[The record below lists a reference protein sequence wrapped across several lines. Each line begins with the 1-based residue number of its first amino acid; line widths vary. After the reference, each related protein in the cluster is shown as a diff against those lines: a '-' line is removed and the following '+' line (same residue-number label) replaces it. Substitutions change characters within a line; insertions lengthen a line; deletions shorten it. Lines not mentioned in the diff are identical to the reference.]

1 MSDQIAE
8 WLKRLDEI
16 LEHQQFESAEEAEA
30 WIREHADNRSVDEF
44 LADCA
49 PPHTR
54 IARVWQSAERA
65 MNPAESVD
73 RYREVLKLG
82 QEFFA
87 SDIAAAR
94 HDPSL
99 WQMEPARYHLH
110 ALFGLAACEEM
121 QSQFDAAEEQYR
133 AVLDLDP
140 CDPLGAHEKIFGLC
154 VMDGRLRDARTML
167 DAFSGESDSLHS
179 YHRALLR
186 FLEAADEAEQRY
198 QQSGDI
204 EAAAS
209 WHDDAANELLE
220 KALDQNCHVAR
231 LMAHPR
237 AFELDCPAEAT
248 PGSPAEAIMVL
259 YASAHL
265 WLSDFLA
272 LSWLLGGLKNHR
284 SRTNDHEDEWQKI
297 LQLLGGEATDE
308 ERLEYLRNLE
318 ESLG

>member
-30 WIREHADNRSVDEF
+30 WIREQADNRSVDEF

-49 PPHTR
+49 PPSTR

-65 MNPAESVD
+65 MNPVEAED
-73 RYREVLKLG
+73 CYREVLRLG
-82 QEFFA
+82 HEFFL

-94 HDPSL
+94 LDPSL
-99 WQMEPARYHLH
+99 WQMEPARYHIQARF
-110 ALFGLAACEEM
+110 ALAGCAEM
-121 QSQFDAAEEQYR
+121 QENFDEAEEHYR

-140 CDPLGAHEKIFGLC
+140 HDPLGAHEKIFGLC
-154 VMDGRLRDARTML
+154 VMDGRLRDARAML
-167 DAFSGESDSLHS
+167 DAFAGESDSLHS

-186 FLEAADEAEQRY
+186 FLEAADEAEQHY

-220 KALDQNCHVAR
+220 KALNQNCHVAR

-237 AFELDCPAEAT
+237 AFELDCPIEAT
-248 PGSPAEAIMVL
+248 PGSPAESIIIL

-284 SRTNDHEDEWQKI
+284 ISSTEHEIEWQKI
-297 LQLLGGEATDE
+297 LQFLGGEATDE
-308 ERLEYLRNLE
+308 ERLDYLRNLE